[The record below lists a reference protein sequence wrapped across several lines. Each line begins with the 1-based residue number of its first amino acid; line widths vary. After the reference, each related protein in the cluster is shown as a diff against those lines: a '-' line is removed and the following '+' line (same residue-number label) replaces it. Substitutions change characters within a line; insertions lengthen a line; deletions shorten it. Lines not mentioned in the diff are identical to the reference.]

1 MLGLNALRRR
11 ILGPGRGESVTLREI
26 RDLRRTQVEALS
38 RARAEPVALPDGTL
52 LCRSL
57 GRHKLRVS
65 ALDREF
71 SPHLALDGFWEI
83 WLTRLFARRIARG
96 AVCVDVGAQAG
107 YFTLLMADLAGPE
120 GRVHA
125 VEPLPSN
132 VALLTANVALN
143 GLSPRVSVHAV
154 ALGNDAQGEITLRPA
169 YPGSMN
175 AARVPDG
182 TPDALRVAATTLD
195 RLLGDLP
202 RLDVMKID
210 AEGAEHAILEG
221 GDALLA
227 RHRPLLVAEFNAA
240 RPGDARAMLDRL
252 ARLYPA
258 LATLEPDGTLRPA
271 TVEALLGQRVG
282 LDHLVVA
289 VPDAKRV

>member
-11 ILGPGRGESVTLREI
+11 ILGPGRGDPVLLREL
-26 RDLRRTQVEALS
+26 RDLRHPWIEALC
-38 RARAEPVALPDGTL
+38 RARARAVPLPDGTL
-52 LCRSL
+52 LCRTL

-71 SPHLALDGFWEI
+71 SPHVALDGFWEI
-83 WLTRLFARRIARG
+83 WLTRLFASRVRRG
-96 AVCVDVGAQAG
+96 MCCVDVGAQAG
-107 YFTLLMADLAGPE
+107 YFTLLLADLVGPE

-132 VALLTANVALN
+132 VALLSGNIALN
-143 GLSPRVSVHAV
+143 GFLPRVSVHAV
-154 ALGNDAQGEITLRPA
+154 ALGSEPAGEIALRPA

-182 TPDALRVAATTLD
+182 MPDAPRVPATTLD
-195 RLLGDLP
+195 RLLGDVP
-202 RLDVMKID
+202 RLDVVKID

-221 GDALLA
+221 AEALLA
-227 RHRPLLVAEFNAA
+227 KHRPLLVAEVNAA
-240 RPGDARAMLDRL
+240 RAGDMRAMLERL
-252 ARLYPA
+252 ARIYPA
-258 LATLEPDGTLRPA
+258 LATLESDGTLRPA

-289 VPDAKRV
+289 LPDATRV